1 LTRAHSFLPEPLFV
15 EMASWNPLDA
25 DDRARYD
32 DAAVRRILTWNPD
45 AARARYEVKLGG
57 RGHLMVSR
65 YPLSMLVALGASV
78 ETVRLATKACP
89 AALHPSEEFRST
101 PLHTACTFNTSLE
114 VVRYLYHKYPE
125 AIKQTTNYVYLP
137 IHNACQT
144 GIPEPCSLE
153 MIQFLVE
160 AYPEGLMTI
169 NKLGDTPL
177 RTAQRNKH
185 ITEVVLEYLQEET
198 ERVFSLEE
206 NENIRD
212 EVVERQSWGS
222 KQGSSFS
229 SMKLNSLSSP
239 DFSFT
244 DWSRLSEAETSTQE
258 ITSPR
263 LETIGESNT
272 AV

>member
-1 LTRAHSFLPEPLFV
+1 
-15 EMASWNPLDA
+15 MDA

-32 DAAVRRILTWNPD
+32 DVAVRRLLGRNPD
-45 AARARYEVKLGG
+45 AARTKYEVQLGG
-57 RGHLMVSR
+57 RGNLTVSR
-65 YPLSMLVALGASV
+65 YPLSTLVALGASV
-78 ETVRLATKACP
+78 ETIRLAIKACP
-89 AALHPSEEFRST
+89 IALHPSEQFRCT
-101 PLHTACTFNTSLE
+101 PLHTACTFNTNME

-144 GIPEPCSLE
+144 GVPEPCSLE

-160 AYPEGLMTI
+160 TYPEGLMTI

-185 ITEVVLEYLQEET
+185 INEEVLAYLEEET

-206 NENIRD
+206 NENRRD

-222 KQGSSFS
+222 RRG
-229 SMKLNSLSSP
+229 SLSMN
-239 DFSFT
+239 FT
-244 DWSRLSEAETSTQE
+244 DLDHDWPEFTEAETSTLE
-258 ITSPR
+258 ITPPR
-263 LETIGESNT
+263 LETIGESST